1 MSAVEREAKAFLAR
15 RAKQRPAQQRAAPD
29 AAGAPGASSTLRA
42 WLQSSA
48 WTPLAGKALT
58 WAAVFIALAA
68 VGSGAAVQFLPG
80 SGDAHL
86 ASLLG
91 SPAQQAD
98 HASPAQRASPAD
110 HAPETD
116 HPPRAAPPAEP
127 AAPAVGPTKLGAGPA
142 DAGPPAADGG
152 PPSSGIT
159 ADGKVILNLATEED
173 LRRLSGIGPA
183 KAKAILALRAK
194 LGRFKR
200 VEDLLRVKGIGRKR
214 LARLRPLVVLDP

>member
-15 RAKQRPAQQRAAPD
+15 RAKKSPEQHRENPD
-29 AAGAPGASSTLRA
+29 PAGAPRALGTLRA

-48 WTPLAGKALT
+48 WTPLAGKAFT
-58 WAAVFIALAA
+58 WAAAFIALAA

-86 ASLLG
+86 AGLLG

-98 HASPAQRASPAD
+98 HAPQDD
-110 HAPETD
+110 HA
-116 HPPRAAPPAEP
+116 PRAAPPAESTAP
-127 AAPAVGPTKLGAGPA
+127 AAGPTKLGAGAA
-142 DAGPPAADGG
+142 DAGLPAADGG

>member
-1 MSAVEREAKAFLAR
+1 MSAAEREAKAFLAR
-15 RAKQRPAQQRAAPD
+15 RAKQSPEQQRENPG
-29 AAGAPGASSTLRA
+29 AAGAPRALGGLRA

-98 HASPAQRASPAD
+98 HASPADRASPAD

-116 HPPRAAPPAEP
+116 HPPPAGS
-127 AAPAVGPTKLGAGPA
+127 AAPAAGPTKLGAGPA